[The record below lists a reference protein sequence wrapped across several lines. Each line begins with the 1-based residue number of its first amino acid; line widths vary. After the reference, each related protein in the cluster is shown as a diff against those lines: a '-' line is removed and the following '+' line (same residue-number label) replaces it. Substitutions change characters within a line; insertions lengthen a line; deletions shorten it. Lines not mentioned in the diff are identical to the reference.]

1 MKVQPYLVFNG
12 RCEEALEFYKRALGA
27 EVSTLMRFKESPDQS
42 MVAKGTE
49 DKVMHCEFRIGTA
62 TILASDGECNGKG
75 QPVGGFSLAITA
87 ADPAE
92 AERVFNRLGDNGTV
106 NMPLTKTFF
115 AERFGIVADKF
126 GVPWMIVTE
135 K

>member
-62 TILASDGECNGKG
+62 TILASDGECNSKG
-75 QPVGGFSLAITA
+75 QAIGGFSLAITA

-126 GVPWMIVTE
+126 GVPWMVVTE
-135 K
+135 T